1 MVSGMID
8 ETEVFVRTP
17 RRGGL
22 ARVLTEQGAT
32 VVTEPGGGLSV
43 CGLAPWRIAAAAA
56 DRHIPI
62 QELTPR
68 RA

>member
-1 MVSGMID
+1 
-8 ETEVFVRTP
+8 
-17 RRGGL
+17 
-22 ARVLTEQGAT
+22 

-43 CGLAPWRIAAAAA
+43 CGLVPWRIAAAAA

-62 QELTPR
+62 QELTAR